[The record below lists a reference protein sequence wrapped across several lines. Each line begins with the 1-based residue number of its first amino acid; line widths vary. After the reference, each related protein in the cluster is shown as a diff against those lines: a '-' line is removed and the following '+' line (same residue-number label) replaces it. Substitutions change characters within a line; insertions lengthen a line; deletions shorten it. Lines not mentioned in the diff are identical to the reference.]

1 MAGVASCTT
10 TLHAIAV
17 VPEVVEE
24 GVDDAIGR
32 VSVVLDWPP
41 TTMTESVT
49 VLTLVGET
57 VIGSP

>member
-1 MAGVASCTT
+1 MASCTT
-10 TLHAIAV
+10 TLHAIAA

-24 GVDDAIGR
+24 GVDDAIGWIPF
-32 VSVVLDWPP
+32 VLSWPP

-49 VLTLVGET
+49 VLVGET